1 MLRFLFKSVEK
12 EKERE
17 FRRDMIIKIWGF
29 ATGMLA
35 ICIPLSSTTGSG
47 PLIPLAIIV
56 GTTVST
62 LKIWQDKEDDRKT
75 QPGDRLSSSTQVKL
89 LEERIK
95 TLETIAT
102 GSDIDLQRRLD
113 AIARRDR
120 AS

>member
-1 MLRFLFKSVEK
+1 
-12 EKERE
+12 
-17 FRRDMIIKIWGF
+17 MIFTIWGF

-35 ICIPLSSTTGSG
+35 ICIPLSPTTGSG

-62 LKIWQDKEDDRKT
+62 IKIWQDKEDDRQT
-75 QPGDRLSSSTQVKL
+75 QQDDRLTPSTQVKL
-89 LEERIK
+89 LEERVK

-102 GSDIDLQRRLD
+102 GSDIDLQRRLE
-113 AIARRDR
+113 AIEYRDR

>member
-1 MLRFLFKSVEK
+1 M
-12 EKERE
+12 ERE
-17 FRRDMIIKIWGF
+17 TNRKFRRDLIFTIWGF

-35 ICIPLSSTTGSG
+35 ICIPLSPTTGSG

-62 LKIWQDKEDDRKT
+62 IKIWQDKEDDRQT
-75 QPGDRLSSSTQVKL
+75 QQDDRLTPSTQVKL
-89 LEERIK
+89 LEERVK

-102 GSDIDLQRRLD
+102 GSDIDLQRRLE
-113 AIARRDR
+113 AIEYRDR